1 MAKKTSQDP
10 DVTLFG
16 EVVSDSQ
23 RTRPDSDTSIGFLFI
38 FAGLILLL
46 NTLEILPWNL
56 WESLL
61 RLWPVLIIILGIK
74 IVLGTNQISRFILS
88 LLSLVI
94 FGSLF
99 LFILLQ
105 YAPHLVP
112 WLPPASINYLMYWK
126 ALFI

>member
-1 MAKKTSQDP
+1 MAKKPSSEP

-16 EVVSDSQ
+16 EVVSDSHKNH
-23 RTRPDSDTSIGFLFI
+23 PDSDTSIGFLFI

-46 NTLEILPWNL
+46 NTLEILPWAL

-61 RLWPVLIIILGIK
+61 KVWPVLIILLGIK
-74 IVLGTNQISRFILS
+74 IALGTNQISRFILT

-99 LFILLQ
+99 LFVLLQ
-105 YAPHLVP
+105 YAPHLVS
-112 WLPPASINYLMYWK
+112 WLPPESINYLMYWK